1 MYIARR
7 NFKLKTKQ
15 NQKKNK
21 QTKTILARKYIFLR
35 YYYQN

>member
-15 NQKKNK
+15 NQKKK